1 MSLLDDLK
9 TFLMALALGVALTVS
24 INYVV
29 VNYTEGPAPAQ
40 AAVHNDSYEHHD
52 DDSSYEAP
60 KPVQKT
66 DTSSSSYSYY

>member
-29 VNYTEGPAPAQ
+29 VNYTDGPAPAQ
-40 AAVHNDSYEHHD
+40 AAVQPKPYVD
-52 DDSSYEAP
+52 DDDGSYQAP

-66 DTSSSSYSYY
+66 DTTSGSYGSYY

>member
-1 MSLLDDLK
+1 MGLLDDLK

-29 VNYTEGPAPAQ
+29 VNYTEGPKPAQ
-40 AAVHNDSYEHHD
+40 AAAQPADED
-52 DDSSYEAP
+52 DERYEAP

-66 DTSSSSYSYY
+66 DTGSSSYGSYY